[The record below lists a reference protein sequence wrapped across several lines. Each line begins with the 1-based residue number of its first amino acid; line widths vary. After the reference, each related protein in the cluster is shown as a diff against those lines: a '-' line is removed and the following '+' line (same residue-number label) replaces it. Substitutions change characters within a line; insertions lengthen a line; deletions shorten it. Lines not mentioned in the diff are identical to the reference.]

1 MAPATGAEG
10 SARRPG
16 PTGWPSRPA
25 RRGRAGALTAEGA
38 ALPVGPERV
47 AAGGRRT
54 VAARG
59 PEQSRAD
66 PGLHLQAGGRLSAQG
81 EARGSPVPAPPPR
94 AEPSPRGRPH
104 LGVAADAARRG
115 GAGLGAHAQRAR
127 PVKAQAAGAGRQKAS
142 QVLVARE
149 LLRGR
154 VTAEPQAEEATAA
167 ERSGRV
173 SRPRGRGRLGRSPS
187 PAPHG
192 PSPGPEPRRCPHAG
206 RGRPGRG
213 PPGRRSPA
221 GRPRH
226 RGGRARA
233 RRPARR
239 GRAPRPPSATGAGRA
254 TRSGRGRGS
263 ARGRL
268 HEGTRVP
275 KVRGGHALR
284 ADPAPVRPRPPGR
297 PSDHALCSGPA
308 PDTPQPGPAPNWDD
322 PSGQRPLPGPAP
334 RCRCSRGLTGAAV
347 RVHAGVRGTE
357 SCPRGQDEL
366 PVQGQE
372 LQEAPLR
379 KDTWRPRLQRTLVG
393 AHPAPCPR
401 PRSGGRGRPGGSPP
415 RLSRRPRGSRA
426 AGPGAQL
433 P

>member
-1 MAPATGAEG
+1 MAPATGEEG
-10 SARRPG
+10 SARRPE

-38 ALPVGPERV
+38 ALPLGPERV

-54 VAARG
+54 VAALG
-59 PEQSRAD
+59 PEQGRAD
-66 PGLHLQAGGRLSAQG
+66 PGLHLQAGSRLSAQG
-81 EARGSPVPAPPPR
+81 EARGSPVPAPASPARSPR
-94 AEPSPRGRPH
+94 RRGRPH

-127 PVKAQAAGAGRQKAS
+127 PVKAQAAGAGRQEAS

-149 LLRGR
+149 LLRGQ
-154 VTAEPQAEEATAA
+154 VTAESQAEEATAA

-173 SRPRGRGRLGRSPS
+173 SRPRGRGRLGRGPS

-233 RRPARR
+233 RRPVRR
-239 GRAPRPPSATGAGRA
+239 GRASRPPSATGAGRA

-268 HEGTRVP
+268 HQGTRVP
-275 KVRGGHALR
+275 KVRRGRALR
-284 ADPAPVRPRPPGR
+284 ADPAPVRPRPPGGPIGQR
-297 PSDHALCSGPA
+297 PLPGPA
-308 PDTPQPGPAPNWDD
+308 PDTPQRGPAPNWDD
-322 PSGQRPLPGPAP
+322 PSGQRPLPGPSP
-334 RCRCSRGLTGAAV
+334 RCRRRGGLTGAAV

-379 KDTWRPRLQRTLVG
+379 KDTWRP
-393 AHPAPCPR
+393 
-401 PRSGGRGRPGGSPP
+401 
-415 RLSRRPRGSRA
+415 GSR
-426 AGPGAQL
+426 GPLWAPTPRRVQG
-433 P
+433 

>member
-1 MAPATGAEG
+1 M
-10 SARRPG
+10 
-16 PTGWPSRPA
+16 
-25 RRGRAGALTAEGA
+25 
-38 ALPVGPERV
+38 
-47 AAGGRRT
+47 
-54 VAARG
+54 AARG

-284 ADPAPVRPRPPGR
+284 ADPAPVRPRPHRDAHRTTPSAQAPPRTR
-297 PSDHALCSGPA
+297 PNQAPHPIGTTPRDNALCPA
-308 PDTPQPGPAPNWDD
+308 PPPD
-322 PSGQRPLPGPAP
+322 
-334 RCRCSRGLTGAAV
+334 AA
-347 RVHAGVRGTE
+347 
-357 SCPRGQDEL
+357 
-366 PVQGQE
+366 
-372 LQEAPLR
+372 
-379 KDTWRPRLQRTLVG
+379 
-393 AHPAPCPR
+393 
-401 PRSGGRGRPGGSPP
+401 
-415 RLSRRPRGSRA
+415 A
-426 AGPGAQL
+426 AGPHRGRS
-433 P
+433 PGPRWCPRH